1 MIAIAVA
8 SRVWGATAPPKLLTL
23 RVERP
28 PSCGGGGDAKSSD
41 RPRRS
46 RLNLKQR
53 PAVARQPALS
63 CSPPHPQEHMQC
75 PE

>member
-1 MIAIAVA
+1 MITIAIA
-8 SRVWGATAPPKLLTL
+8 SRVRGATAPPKLLTL

-28 PSCGGGGDAKSSD
+28 PSCGGGFDAKSSD

-53 PAVARQPALS
+53 PAVTWQPALS
-63 CSPPHPQEHMQC
+63 CSTPHPQEHMQC